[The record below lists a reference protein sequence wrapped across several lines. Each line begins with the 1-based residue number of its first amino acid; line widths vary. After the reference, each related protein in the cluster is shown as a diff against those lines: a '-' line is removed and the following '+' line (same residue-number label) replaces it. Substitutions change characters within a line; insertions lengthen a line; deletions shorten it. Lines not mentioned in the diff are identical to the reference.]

1 MPATPK
7 PLAGQVI
14 VLTGASNGIGLC
26 TAQLAAQQGARLVL
40 VARNTQLVDSLMAV
54 IRSSGGQAIHVAA
67 DVTVR
72 EQVRAAAQAAIA
84 QFGRIDTW
92 INNAGVA
99 IYGRLDEVNEADS
112 RHLFD
117 VNFWGVVNGSLAA
130 MPYLISAH
138 GSLINVGAEVTQGLG
153 PLQGMYA
160 SSKQAVKGFTDALRA
175 EMQQVDG
182 VSVAITLIRPSGLD
196 PQKVAEAI
204 IAAVTRRQ
212 PRPADPGAPAV
223 PQWMACRDAARR
235 EPERETQVHGSH

>member
-1 MPATPK
+1 M
-7 PLAGQVI
+7 
-14 VLTGASNGIGLC
+14 
-26 TAQLAAQQGARLVL
+26 
-40 VARNTQLVDSLMAV
+40 
-54 IRSSGGQAIHVAA
+54 AA

-117 VNFWGVVNGSLAA
+117 VNFWGLVNGSLAA
-130 MPYLISAH
+130 LPLPDFSATAR
-138 GSLINVGAEVTQGLG
+138 SSTWAAEVTQGSG
-153 PLQGMYA
+153 PPLEGMYA

-175 EMQQVDG
+175 EMQDVDG

-196 PQKVAEAI
+196 PQ
-204 IAAVTRRQ
+204 TSRR
-212 PRPADPGAPAV
+212 
-223 PQWMACRDAARR
+223 
-235 EPERETQVHGSH
+235 SHH